1 MRDVIT
7 KSEKLTDQQEWRLD
21 AVDEHLVSLI
31 DPTSFEADQYR
42 TLRHVLEWKHPTKKV
57 VAVTSALAGDGKTTT
72 ALNLA
77 GALAHAPGVRV
88 LICDLDMRTPS
99 VGKRLGLVPQSPGL
113 VDMVLDADLTLGD
126 VVRRHP
132 RFPLSVLPAGRPL
145 TVSYE
150 LLQSS
155 RLAELLQQTR
165 EQYDYVVVDTPPV
178 VPVPDARLIADRVDG
193 YLLVV
198 AANRTPRKLVED
210 ALNLMDPAK
219 LIGIVF
225 NGDDRP
231 LSGYYGYYASYYG
244 YGRPARLEKARR
256 EKARRKKARRE
267 TRRGSIFAALLGRR
281 PAGPSEGSSSSKTQD
296 R

>member
-1 MRDVIT
+1 MRETIAIRDT
-7 KSEKLTDQQEWRLD
+7 PTDQAEWRLD
-21 AVDEHLVSLI
+21 AVDPHLVSLV

-42 TLRHVLEWKHPTKKV
+42 TLRHVLEWKHTAKKM

-77 GALAHAPGVRV
+77 GALAHAPDVRV
-88 LICDLDMRTPS
+88 LVCDLDQRAPS
-99 VGKRLGLVPQSPGL
+99 VGSRLGLVAQSPGL
-113 VDMVLDADLTLGD
+113 VDLVLDADLTLGD

-132 RFPLSVLPAGRPL
+132 RFPISVLPAGRPL
-145 TVSYE
+145 TVPYE

-155 RLAELLQQTR
+155 RLAELLHEMRQK
-165 EQYDYVVVDTPPV
+165 YDYVVVDTPPV
-178 VPVPDARLIADRVDG
+178 VPVPDTRLIADRVDG

-219 LIGIVF
+219 LLGIVF

-231 LSGYYGYYASYYG
+231 LSGYYGYYSGYYG
-244 YGRPARLEKARR
+244 HH
-256 EKARRKKARRE
+256 
-267 TRRGSIFAALLGRR
+267 RRGGRQGR
-281 PAGPSEGSSSSKTQD
+281 GPQL
-296 R
+296 

>member
-1 MRDVIT
+1 
-7 KSEKLTDQQEWRLD
+7 
-21 AVDEHLVSLI
+21 VSLI

-244 YGRPARLEKARR
+244 YGRPARR

>member
-244 YGRPARLEKARR
+244 YGRPARR

>member
-145 TVSYE
+145 TVSTNCCNP
-150 LLQSS
+150 LDWQNSCS
-155 RLAELLQQTR
+155 RRASNMTTSWWIR
-165 EQYDYVVVDTPPV
+165 
-178 VPVPDARLIADRVDG
+178 
-193 YLLVV
+193 
-198 AANRTPRKLVED
+198 PRWCRCP
-210 ALNLMDPAK
+210 MP
-219 LIGIVF
+219 G
-225 NGDDRP
+225 
-231 LSGYYGYYASYYG
+231 
-244 YGRPARLEKARR
+244 
-256 EKARRKKARRE
+256 
-267 TRRGSIFAALLGRR
+267 
-281 PAGPSEGSSSSKTQD
+281 
-296 R
+296 

>member
-7 KSEKLTDQQEWRLD
+7 IRDKSTDQHVWRPD
-21 AVDEHLVSLI
+21 AVDEHLVSLL

-42 TLRHVLEWKHPTKKV
+42 TLRHVLEWKHTTKKV

-88 LICDLDMRTPS
+88 LVCDLDMRTPS
-99 VGKRLGLVPQSPGL
+99 VGKRLGLVAQSPGL
-113 VDMVLDADLTLGD
+113 VDLVLDADLTLGD

-132 RFPLSVLPAGRPL
+132 RFPLAVLPAGRPL

-155 RLAELLQQTR
+155 RLAGLLQETR
-165 EQYDYVVVDTPPV
+165 QLYDYVVVDTPPM
-178 VPVPDARLIADRVDG
+178 VPVPDAGLIADRVDG

-210 ALNLMDPAK
+210 ALNLMDPTK

-231 LSGYYGYYASYYG
+231 LSGYYGYYSSYYG
-244 YGRPARLEKARR
+244 YGRRPGQRQKSRRTSRLDA
-256 EKARRKKARRE
+256 
-267 TRRGSIFAALLGRR
+267 ILDR
-281 PAGPSEGSSSSKTQD
+281 PPDGPSEV
-296 R
+296 

>member
-193 YLLVV
+193 F
-198 AANRTPRKLVED
+198 ATTTSTDPKTAIGIFTAKATKMSRKVRSC
-210 ALNLMDPAK
+210 K
-219 LIGIVF
+219 LIVTPIICTLFVKKCV
-225 NGDDRP
+225 
-231 LSGYYGYYASYYG
+231 
-244 YGRPARLEKARR
+244 EKYCILAVVPPPV
-256 EKARRKKARRE
+256 K
-267 TRRGSIFAALLGRR
+267 
-281 PAGPSEGSSSSKTQD
+281 
-296 R
+296 